1 MDQVPIAGTR
11 VVDLD
16 SAGPAAGGKRIGNR
30 AGERAPDPEC
40 RTDASRGGPDFRAC
54 RVPHP
59 QPELVVL
66 RRLAYTGDRDGAG
79 NNGEC
84 PRRVDLYAFAAGA
97 EPAQQPPQTA
107 PDSKS

>member
-1 MDQVPIAGTR
+1 MHQVSVAWTR

-16 SAGPAAGGKRIGNR
+16 SAGPAAGGKRVGNR
-30 AGERAPDPEC
+30 AGERAAGPEC
-40 RTDASRGGPDFRAC
+40 PADASRASPDFRAC

-84 PRRVDLYAFAAGA
+84 PRRVDLDSLTAGA
-97 EPAQQPPQTA
+97 EPA
-107 PDSKS
+107 